1 MNLVA
6 EEGPILSAR
15 GCALVLS
22 REAGAAALIGD
33 AALIVNPYD
42 VTATAEALH
51 AGLTMPATE
60 RRRRSAQISALAAA
74 RAPQRWLA
82 EQVESLG

>member
-1 MNLVA
+1 
-6 EEGPILSAR
+6 
-15 GCALVLS
+15 VLS

-42 VTATAEALH
+42 VTATAQALH
-51 AGLTMPATE
+51 EGLSMTATE
-60 RRRRSAQISALAAA
+60 RRRRSAEISALAAA
-74 RAPQRWLA
+74 RAPRQWLA